1 MKKNNKI
8 KLNLLLYNIKIN
20 KLININTIIMDTDT
34 NINNYSVDD
43 ILTIFNLKKNTIT
56 ISQINEVSNKLINKM
71 KNENKPDLA
80 TFFKQAADKV
90 IKTINKS
97 TSTNANADAG
107 TDEDA
112 GTGTDTDDGDND
124 YENAYKKE
132 ITPLYPPQTGD
143 VNEMNKY
150 TKRGQQVQVGDE
162 TSHFVMNQQRL
173 GIIES
178 KPISITQGTLNPNLN
193 NTIKI
198 MVSIDS
204 QYRQNILP
212 FSRNDPNLPSYNTDY
227 TLDLTDPITNV
238 LSIKLN
244 SIQIPTSWYT
254 FDTAIGNT
262 CFEISGTII
271 EIPSGNYSASE
282 LVTELNT
289 KLSSPINF
297 NIDISYN
304 SNKGKIDFSNNSIFP
319 QTITFYKN
327 GGINL
332 CSLTNG
338 GGCNK
343 AGQKINQN
351 LGWNLGFR
359 IEPDA
364 SGNITITIPPNQKK
378 VAEAVIDVY
387 GPKYFF
393 LVLDDY
399 NNNHLNQGLINIT
412 TTLNKVNVPSYY
424 NASINNQ
431 ECENVEVNL
440 NNMETRNIPMV
451 KRSYPR
457 KLTQAQIY
465 AANEIVANRKASLNN
480 RTTGPT
486 ASDIFAIIPLVNIT
500 KQIRPDPYILIGQPL
515 QEAQR
520 TYFGPVNI
528 ERLRVRLLDDKGN
541 LVNLNDNDWSF
552 SMIVEQ
558 LYQY

>member
-1 MKKNNKI
+1 M
-8 KLNLLLYNIKIN
+8 
-20 KLININTIIMDTDT
+20 DT

-56 ISQINEVSNKLINKM
+56 ISQINEVSHKLINRM

-80 TFFKQAADKV
+80 TFFKQAGDKL
-90 IKTINKS
+90 TAYAYA
-97 TSTNANADAG
+97 NANPYVDTDEDADANADEDPDAG
-107 TDEDA
+107 TDA
-112 GTGTDTDDGDND
+112 DTDIDDDDNE

-143 VNEMNKY
+143 VNETNKY
-150 TKRGQQVQVGDE
+150 TKRGQQVKVADE
-162 TSHFVMNQQRL
+162 TSHFVMNQERL

-178 KPISITQGTLNPNLN
+178 KPISITQGTLNPNLT
-193 NTIKI
+193 NTIKR

-227 TLDLTDPITNV
+227 TLDLTDPLSNV

-254 FDTAIGNT
+254 FDTIIGNT

-271 EIPSGNYSASE
+271 EISSGNYTASQ

-289 KLSSPINF
+289 KLSSPIDYQ
-297 NIDISYN
+297 IDISYN
-304 SNKGKIDFSNNSIFP
+304 SNTGKIDFSNNTIFP

-338 GGCNK
+338 GNCNK

-359 IEPDA
+359 KEPDA
-364 SGNITITIPPNQKK
+364 SGNITIIIPPNQKK

-424 NASINNQ
+424 NSSINEQ
-431 ECENVEVNL
+431 AECENVEVNL
-440 NNMETRNIPMV
+440 NNMETRSIPMV
-451 KRSYPR
+451 KKSYPR
-457 KLTQAQIY
+457 KFTQAQLY

-500 KQIRPDPYILIGQPL
+500 RQIRPDPYILIGPPL

>member
-1 MKKNNKI
+1 M
-8 KLNLLLYNIKIN
+8 
-20 KLININTIIMDTDT
+20 DT

-80 TFFKQAADKV
+80 IFFKQAADKL
-90 IKTINKS
+90 TAYAYA
-97 TSTNANADAG
+97 NANPYIDPDVDTDEDPDAG
-107 TDEDA
+107 TDA
-112 GTGTDTDDGDND
+112 GTDIDDDDNE
-124 YENAYKKE
+124 YENSYKKE

-143 VNEMNKY
+143 INETNKY
-150 TKRGQQVQVGDE
+150 TKRGQQVKVGDE
-162 TSHFVMNQQRL
+162 TTHFVMKQERL
-173 GIIES
+173 GVIDS
-178 KPISITQGTLNPNLN
+178 RPLSVAQGTLNPNLT
-193 NTIKI
+193 NTIKR

-227 TLDLTDPITNV
+227 TLDLTDPISNV

-244 SIQIPTSWYT
+244 SIQIPTSWYA

-271 EIPSGNYSASE
+271 DISSGNYTASQ
-282 LVTELNT
+282 LVTELNA
-289 KLSSPINF
+289 KLSSPIDF

-304 SNKGKIDFSNNSIFP
+304 SNTGKIDFSNNTIFP

-327 GGINL
+327 GGVNL
-332 CSLTNG
+332 CSSTQ
-338 GGCNK
+338 GCNT

-359 IEPDA
+359 REPDA
-364 SGNITITIPPNQKK
+364 SGNITITMLPNQKI
-378 VAEAVIDVY
+378 VADAVIDVY

-412 TTLNKVNVPSYY
+412 TTLNKLNVPSYY
-424 NASINNQ
+424 NSSINEQ
-431 ECENVEVNL
+431 AECENVEVNL

-451 KRSYPR
+451 KKSYPR
-457 KLTQAQIY
+457 KLTQAQLY
-465 AANEIVANRKASLNN
+465 AANEIVANRKVSLNN

-486 ASDIFAIIPLVNIT
+486 ASDIFAIIPLVNIIR
-500 KQIRPDPYILIGQPL
+500 QIRPDPYILIGQPL

-552 SMIVEQ
+552 SLIVEQ

>member
-1 MKKNNKI
+1 M
-8 KLNLLLYNIKIN
+8 
-20 KLININTIIMDTDT
+20 DT

-56 ISQINEVSNKLINKM
+56 ISQINEVSYKLINKM
-71 KNENKPDLA
+71 KNENKPDLS
-80 TFFKQAADKV
+80 TFFKQAADKL
-90 IKTINKS
+90 IKTLNKN
-97 TSTNANADAG
+97 TTTDRDANANANANANADAD

-112 GTGTDTDDGDND
+112 NAGTDTDADDDDDNE

-143 VNEMNKY
+143 VNETNKY
-150 TKRGQQVQVGDE
+150 TKRGQQVKVGDE

-173 GIIES
+173 GIVES
-178 KPISITQGTLNPNLN
+178 KPISITQGTLNPNLT
-193 NTIKI
+193 NTIKR

-212 FSRNDPNLPSYNTDY
+212 FSRNDPNLPSYNSDY
-227 TLDLTDPITNV
+227 TLDLTDPISNV

-271 EIPSGNYSASE
+271 EISSGNYTASQ
-282 LVTELNT
+282 LVTELNA

-304 SNKGKIDFSNNSIFP
+304 SNTGKIDFSNNTIFP

-359 IEPDA
+359 KEPDL

-424 NASINNQ
+424 NSSINEQ
-431 ECENVEVNL
+431 AECENVEVNL

-451 KRSYPR
+451 KKSYPR
-457 KLTQAQIY
+457 KLTQAQLY

-500 KQIRPDPYILIGQPL
+500 RQIRPDPYILIGTSL

-552 SMIVEQ
+552 SIIVEQ